1 MDFNGLIDTTKH
13 NCTHSFFVQEG
24 VWNAENILDHFS
36 AQVTRLCPLEEVRLT
51 QLDNTYILSNCTVCL
66 RALSKAG
73 GAWYCDRC
81 WRFPNLCSLCHRVVK
96 GLYVWCQVRKHY
108 YKVFA

>member
-1 MDFNGLIDTTKH
+1 MEQPLPAKSDEMYDLLTCWLRRMLKGSGISRILVSLVSLI
-13 NCTHSFFVQEG
+13 SFC
-24 VWNAENILDHFS
+24 
-36 AQVTRLCPLEEVRLT
+36 AQVTRLCPLEEVPMT
-51 QLDNTYILSNCTVCL
+51 QLDNTNILSNCTVCL

-96 GLYVWCQVRKHY
+96 GLYVWCQG
-108 YKVFA
+108 

>member
-1 MDFNGLIDTTKH
+1 M
-13 NCTHSFFVQEG
+13 
-24 VWNAENILDHFS
+24 
-36 AQVTRLCPLEEVRLT
+36 TRLCPLEEVRLT